1 MARSRTGSGLG
12 SAEPRRLVDGGG
24 ATVKE
29 RLLLQAGISEAPPN
43 GAGRRR
49 TLAALGLGVGLSTVA
64 GAAAAAVVPRS
75 GVALGLT
82 KWLIFGAV
90 SAAVAVGT
98 IEVAIK
104 ADSVPALA
112 PSVATRG
119 RTATLPSKSASPV
132 ESPIPLTPA
141 ASALL
146 SPSVKPS
153 ASRPAE
159 VASSPSELVA
169 QVAALDQARAAL
181 AAGHASESLAQ
192 LDHFDRRYP
201 RSALAPE
208 ATVVRVSALLSLGQR
223 AQATKLVRLYCG
235 GDGRRAYGNRLLAL
249 VGLSD
254 TACEG
259 SVPTP

>member
-1 MARSRTGSGLG
+1 MARSPSGSGPG
-12 SAEPRRLVDGGG
+12 SAEPRRLVDGGD

-29 RLLLQAGISEAPPN
+29 RLLLQAGINEAPPN

-64 GAAAAAVVPRS
+64 GTAAAAVVPRS
-75 GVALGLT
+75 GLALGLT

-112 PSVATRG
+112 PSVANPR
-119 RTATLPSKSASPV
+119 RTATLAPKSASPV
-132 ESPIPLTPA
+132 ESAIPPTPPVPPSPI
-141 ASALL
+141 
-146 SPSVKPS
+146 VKPS

-159 VASSPSELVA
+159 VASSQSELVA
-169 QVAALDQARAAL
+169 QVAALDRARAAL
-181 AAGHASESLAQ
+181 AAGHASDSLSQ
-192 LDHFDRRYP
+192 LDRFDQRYP
-201 RSALAPE
+201 RSGLAPE

-223 AQATKLVRLYCG
+223 AQAIKLVRIYCG
-235 GDGRRAYGNRLLAL
+235 GDGRRAYGTRLLAL
-249 VGLSD
+249 VGLSN
-254 TACEG
+254 TECEG